1 MVSELVAENGSNDA
15 SVEDTIAGPGKQYMV
30 IDIRGKFN
38 FIEEIGLISFLSG
51 NFFAQN
57 S

>member
-1 MVSELVAENGSNDA
+1 MEPEAASVYYREQMVRELVAESGSNDA

-38 FIEEIGLISFLSG
+38 FIEEIG
-51 NFFAQN
+51 
-57 S
+57 